1 MMLTFPHRPSDPARV
16 VKTAEPADIDLAPF
30 IAAGD
35 ALMWGQAA
43 SEPLVLTRAL
53 LQQRGRLGPIEAF
66 IGASWSDSA
75 DPAFADYVRFRS
87 YCGAGQNRR
96 LAQAGVLDILPC
108 PYSQLPA
115 LIRSGQLRVDVLML
129 QLAPADAEGRFSL
142 SLAHE
147 YLVPA
152 LDVARVILAEVNEQ
166 APWTYG
172 TRTISAEDIDLIVH
186 TSRPPLCPPAAR
198 PSALEQAVAVRAA
211 ALIED
216 GATLQC
222 GLGSLPAA
230 ILMQL
235 ADRRDLGVHTGAWV
249 DPMATL
255 AQAGVI
261 SNARKSIDP
270 GTSIAGVIM
279 GGSAACNHAHLNPT
293 VGFRPVEYTH
303 SASVLAN
310 IRNFVA
316 INSALEVDLSGQINA
331 EVAGGVYL
339 GAVGGAGDFLRG
351 ARVSQ
356 GGLPIV
362 ALPSVGGSGEQRFSR
377 IVAQLSGPVS
387 TSRSD
392 AAIIVT
398 EHGVA
403 DLRALSLSER
413 RERMLALADPS
424 FRESLE
430 RAVRSRSP

>member
-1 MMLTFPHRPSDPARV
+1 M
-16 VKTAEPADIDLAPF
+16 VKTVELANIDLTSH
-30 IAAGD
+30 IRAGD
-35 ALMWGQAA
+35 AVMWGQAA
-43 SEPLVLTRAL
+43 AEPLALTRAL
-53 LQQRGRLGPIEAF
+53 MQQRDRLGPIEVF
-66 IGASWSDSA
+66 IGASWSDCT
-75 DPAFADYVRFRS
+75 DPVFADRVRFRS
-87 YCGAGQNRR
+87 YCGAGHNRR

-115 LIRSGQLRVDVLML
+115 LIRSRQLRVDVLML
-129 QLAPADAEGRFSL
+129 QLAPADAEGHFSL

-147 YLVPA
+147 YLLPA

-166 APWTYG
+166 APWTFG
-172 TRTISAEDIDLIVH
+172 TRTIAAEDIDVMVR
-186 TSRPPLCPPAAR
+186 TSRPPLRPPATR
-198 PSALEQAVAVRAA
+198 PSALERAVAVRAA
-211 ALIED
+211 AFIED

-230 ILMQL
+230 ILMHL
-235 ADRRDLGVHTGAWV
+235 TDRRDLGVHTGALV

-255 AQAGVI
+255 AQTGVI
-261 SNARKSIDP
+261 TNARKSIDP
-270 GTSIAGVIM
+270 GSSVAGVVM
-279 GGSAACNHAHLNPT
+279 GGSAACNYAHLNPM
-293 VGFRPVEYTH
+293 VQFRPVEYTH
-303 SASVLAN
+303 SAPVLAS

-316 INSALEVDLSGQINA
+316 INSALEVDLSGQINS
-331 EVAGGVYL
+331 EVANGLYV

-351 ARVSQ
+351 ARASE

-403 DLRALSLSER
+403 DLRSLSLSER

-430 RAVRSRSP
+430 RADRSG

>member
-1 MMLTFPHRPSDPARV
+1 MSTPYERPGVPMAR
-16 VKTAEPADIDLAPF
+16 TADPADIDLTPF
-30 IAAGD
+30 VRAGD
-35 ALMWGQAA
+35 AVMWGQAA

-53 LQQRGRLGPIEAF
+53 LQQRERFGPIEAF

-96 LAQAGVLDILPC
+96 LARAGVLDILPC

-129 QLAPADAEGRFSL
+129 QLAPADAAGRFSL

-166 APWTYG
+166 APGTYG
-172 TRTISAEDIDLIVH
+172 TRTISAGDIDLIVP
-186 TSRPPLCPPAAR
+186 TSRPPLCPPATR

-303 SASVLAN
+303 SAAVLAN

>member
-1 MMLTFPHRPSDPARV
+1 MMLTFPPRRSDSARA

-35 ALMWGQAA
+35 AVMWGQAA
-43 SEPLVLTRAL
+43 GEPLVLTRAL
-53 LQQRGRLGPIEAF
+53 LQQREQLGPIEAF

-75 DPAFADYVRFRS
+75 DPAFADHVRFRS

-108 PYSQLPA
+108 PYSQLPV

-147 YLVPA
+147 YLIPA

-172 TRTISAEDIDLIVH
+172 TRTISAEEIDLIVH

-255 AQAGVI
+255 ARAGVI

-270 GTSIAGVIM
+270 GKSIAGVIM
-279 GGSAACNHAHLNPT
+279 GGSTACNHAHLNPG

-303 SASVLAN
+303 SAAVLAN

-430 RAVRSRSP
+430 RAVRSGSP